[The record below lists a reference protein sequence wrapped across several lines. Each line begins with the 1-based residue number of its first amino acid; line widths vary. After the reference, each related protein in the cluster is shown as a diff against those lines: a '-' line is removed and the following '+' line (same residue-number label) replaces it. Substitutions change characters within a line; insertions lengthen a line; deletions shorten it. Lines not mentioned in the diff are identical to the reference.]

1 MKKHWLINVN
11 LEKNGYSMMVLTDK
25 KTEKEV
31 LLAAYDKGL
40 FDLDEDIEYANACEP
55 LKDEIDHF
63 KKNNLIEEL

>member
-1 MKKHWLINVN
+1 
-11 LEKNGYSMMVLTDK
+11 MMVLTDK

-55 LKDEIDHF
+55 LKYEIDHF
-63 KKNNLIEEL
+63 